1 MDLHSTVRFTSDG
14 TVKEVDLTYKVY
26 EDDNVRVY
34 FDGEEILGG
43 WALELETTPQKVIFD
58 EVIPDGVNGLIR
70 RATDM
75 REIPHVFH
83 FTGNVKGG
91 AEFNARNMDE
101 NFDKMRRGIEDAM
114 DSFELVGINVEAA
127 VDANLAADRAE
138 AAAEDAEQSYQNTL
152 AYDQQ
157 GEMWK
162 NQAKGYA
169 EDAQGYLVVVESD
182 ANRAEAAANAAEAS
196 ELAAKSARDVAV
208 GAASD
213 AETSENNA
221 AGSASA
227 AQSYAQSAQ
236 SQANAALN
244 HSEAAETYKQDAAS
258 SASAASQSASNA
270 AGSAGAAQAARNV
283 AEAHRDKAKEWAS
296 NPEDVVV
303 QDGQY
308 SAYHWA
314 QKAQEFVGGPYLR
327 VSNNLSEVD
336 PEEARNNLG
345 VTDLFVQLAG
355 AEALT
360 KADRMSPCFTKVGA
374 QALSVKA
381 GTSVLVDDAL
391 IHFKSDTPVTLPSLT
406 AGEDYAV
413 FVNPDG
419 TIEAVADPFSSPASP
434 PQSGSRKIGGF
445 HYGLTP
451 PDATVSSGSFA
462 TSGPGMHWT
471 QADVNRIRGI
481 NEFSIWDVRFRS
493 AGEQHGFAFD
503 PQARVWVAIYFCG
516 PDHIT
521 DGISRYNSAVA
532 SDTVPAKI
540 PLIYGGNGSAVYT
553 DYSGEDSDVKAGC
566 WWNFMEVAHSHGAR
580 MLWEREFN
588 SAAFGTTE
596 QQAIGGSSV
605 TIPATKR
612 EPGYTSRIGLEQVS
626 GHHYTWG
633 MDSNYREGSEGAR
646 WYDHNG
652 GRGKVYTR
660 NELGIVRVRLGGSR
674 TSAPDSCGSRAA
686 TWSDYPWDGNWD
698 GGLRAACDLLIL

>member
-43 WALELETTPQKVIFD
+43 WALELETDPQVVNFD
-58 EVIPDGVNGLIR
+58 EPVPDGTRVLIR

-101 NFDKMRRGIEDAM
+101 NFDKIKRGIEDAM
-114 DSFELVGINVEAA
+114 DSIELVGINVEAA
-127 VDANLAADRAE
+127 EDANLAAGRAE
-138 AAAEDAEQSYQNTL
+138 AAAEDAEQSYQYTL

-169 EDAQGYLVVVESD
+169 EDAQGYSVVVESD

-208 GAASD
+208 RTASD

-314 QKAQEFVGGPYLR
+314 QKAQEFVGGPYLL

-345 VTDLFVQLAG
+345 LGSAAGVDVVQGTGNSEDDVMSQKAVTDLFVQLAG

-360 KADRMSPCFTKVGA
+360 KADRMSPCFTKAGA
-374 QALSVKA
+374 QALNIKA
-381 GTSVLVDDAL
+381 GTSVLVDDSL

-406 AGEDYAV
+406 AGEYYAV

-521 DGISRYNSAVA
+521 QGISKYNSAVA
-532 SDTVPAKI
+532 SDTVPPKI
-540 PLIYGGNGSAVYT
+540 PIAYGGDGSAVYQ
-553 DYSGEDSDVKAGC
+553 DYDGDDRVAAGC

-580 MLWEREFN
+580 MLWEHEFN

-596 QQAIGGSSV
+596 NITLGGASS

-612 EPGYTSRIGLEQVS
+612 EPGYNSRIG
-626 GHHYTWG
+626 
-633 MDSNYREGSEGAR
+633 
-646 WYDHNG
+646 
-652 GRGKVYTR
+652 
-660 NELGIVRVRLGGSR
+660 
-674 TSAPDSCGSRAA
+674 
-686 TWSDYPWDGNWD
+686 
-698 GGLRAACDLLIL
+698 